1 METIKL
7 RKVAQYF
14 LCEIC
19 DYKTSRK
26 SSFDKHLLSAKHKWK
41 QMETKSCA
49 KIEETFKCNN
59 CNKIYKTRNGLWKHK
74 KKCFEKEETIIEEKN
89 IATQDNVLNK
99 MASIIENQ
107 GKMLEDQNKLL
118 EDQNKTNKILT
129 DAITE
134 GRICNNITNNDNNF
148 NMNIFLNEQCKDA
161 IPLMEFVNN
170 LKFTIE
176 DLNKC
181 GKEGGFVNRITDLFT
196 RGLNKLDV
204 RQRPIHCSDI
214 KRETLY
220 IKNNDK
226 WIKDDKEK
234 TLVSE
239 AIDVVK
245 KDADNFFHNYIQQYP
260 DCWKSGNPRYE
271 QYMQMMANRY
281 GSDETNDI
289 NTKKVITNIAKEVI
303 IDKDT

>member
-7 RKVAQYF
+7 RKVAKNYF
-14 LCEIC
+14 CKIC
-19 DYKTSRK
+19 DYSTSRK
-26 SSFDKHLLSAKHKWK
+26 SSYDKHLLSAKHKWK
-41 QMETKSCA
+41 QMETKSCE
-49 KIEETFKCNN
+49 KIEELFKCDN
-59 CNKIYKTRNGLWKHK
+59 CNKNYKTRNGLWKHK
-74 KKCFEKEETIIEEKN
+74 KKCFDEKN
-89 IATQDNVLNK
+89 ITDEEKDIMTQDNVLNK

-107 GKMLEDQNKLL
+107 GKMLEDQNRLL

-134 GRICNNITNNDNNF
+134 GKICNNITNNDNNF
-148 NMNIFLNEQCKDA
+148 SMNIFLNEQCKDA

-176 DLNKC
+176 DLNKT
-181 GKEGGFVNRITDLFT
+181 GKEGSFVNRITDLFT

-204 RQRPIHCSDI
+204 TKRPIHCSDI

-234 TLVSE
+234 TLVTE
-239 AIDVVK
+239 AIGVVK
-245 KDADNFFHNYIQQYP
+245 KDADIFFHNYIQQYP
-260 DCWKSGNPRYE
+260 DCWKSDNPRYG

-281 GSDETNDI
+281 GSDSIDDT
-289 NTKKVITNIAKEVI
+289 NTKKMITNIAKEVI